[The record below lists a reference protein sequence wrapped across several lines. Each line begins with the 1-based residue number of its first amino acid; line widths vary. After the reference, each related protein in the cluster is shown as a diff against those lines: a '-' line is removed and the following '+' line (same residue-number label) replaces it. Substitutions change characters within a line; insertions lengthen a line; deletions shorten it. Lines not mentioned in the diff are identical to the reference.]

1 MKRVAQ
7 FLIDLSPV
15 ILFYLVVA
23 GVVVFGVLKH
33 PEAWIT
39 PPVKS
44 APYLPN
50 GSDTVPHK
58 ISCYVRNNFEDT
70 DGNHNGYCQPEKFDI

>member
-1 MKRVAQ
+1 MKRAAQ

-15 ILFYLVVA
+15 IAFYLAVA
-23 GVVVFGVLKH
+23 LVVVFGVLKH

-39 PPVKS
+39 PPAKT

-50 GSDTVPHK
+50 GSDTVPHRV
-58 ISCYVRNNFEDT
+58 SCYVRNDFNYRT
-70 DGNHNGYCQPEKFDI
+70 DAEGGYCQPERFDV